1 MMMILMMVMMNCFCG
16 MVDRRK
22 VFRLISSWDLCQRSS
37 LSRISDTLQAG
48 FEHTQ
53 NLSSG
58 LVEWS
63 CAVVITAAPRHH
75 KCRCISAW
83 PDIKD
88 GHQRCQ
94 AVRCCTA
101 SKMSVSFRY
110 QLKRLW
116 RLKLVGLVYV
126 PVRRHKDISNRSD
139 ELTYQLRRHDYVLAW
154 SGMFKLVTKMDQFLL
169 HTM

>member
-1 MMMILMMVMMNCFCG
+1 MMILMMMMMMTMVKMINCFCG

-22 VFRLISSWDLCQRSS
+22 VFRLISSRDLCQRSS
-37 LSRISDTLQAG
+37 PSRISDTLRAG

-75 KCRCISAW
+75 KYRCISAW
-83 PDIKD
+83 PDIED
-88 GHQRCQ
+88 GHQRYQ
-94 AVRCCTA
+94 VVRCYAT

-110 QLKRLW
+110 QLKRLCHVLSW
-116 RLKLVGLVYV
+116 SVSFR
-126 PVRRHKDISNRSD
+126 
-139 ELTYQLRRHDYVLAW
+139 YQLARRYDVSNW
-154 SGMFKLVTKMDQFLL
+154 SV
-169 HTM
+169 